1 MRWEFLRFLVPEAV
15 LLIGLH
21 RGLEGSGFLV
31 LERFLGLVPVGRDDD
46 DADAEAEADAVADAA
61 PLAVVAVVVVIVPDA
76 DVDEA
81 SEVVNV
87 SRLVVCVGRLRSVQS
102 VRGRG

>member
-1 MRWEFLRFLVPEAV
+1 MRWEFLRFFVPEAV

-21 RGLEGSGFLV
+21 FGLEGNCFLG
-31 LERFLGLVPVGRDDD
+31 LFLIFGLVPVAKDDV
-46 DADAEAEADAVADAA
+46 DAEAEAEADAEVD

-81 SEVVNV
+81 SDVRV
-87 SRLVVCVGRLRSVQS
+87 SRLVT
-102 VRGRG
+102 

>member
-1 MRWEFLRFLVPEAV
+1 MLVSAVSIRWEFFRFFVPEAV

-21 RGLEGSGFLV
+21 FGLEGNCFLG
-31 LERFLGLVPVGRDDD
+31 LFLIFGLVPVAKDEVDA
-46 DADAEAEADAVADAA
+46 DADAEVD

-81 SEVVNV
+81 SEVRV
-87 SRLVVCVGRLRSVQS
+87 SRLVT
-102 VRGRG
+102 